1 MIKDEFYTSVNR
13 HRNLIRYRGYTGE
26 GKRIQSYHDF
36 KPTFFLPVKELT
48 AIKTL
53 KGENLKK
60 YNPGTMRECDQ
71 FVRKY
76 KDFSNAMIY
85 GNERYENQFIS
96 DYFPNANQVWQRD
109 LINVTTIDIEVQSD
123 HGFPDPKFASYPV
136 TAITIKSNKD
146 EAYYVWAL

>member
-76 KDFSNAMIY
+76 KAHVGPSWGALRTALI
-85 GNERYENQFIS
+85 RKWRRTS
-96 DYFPNANQVWQRD
+96 YFGLGRRP
-109 LINVTTIDIEVQSD
+109 
-123 HGFPDPKFASYPV
+123 
-136 TAITIKSNKD
+136 
-146 EAYYVWAL
+146 